1 MDSRKKAT
9 MVQTAPHAAIPIYER
24 CSCKLLLSPSSSH
37 EEIHEDDEEQFVPIS
52 DTLRQTL
59 YTHLNVY
66 FPHTQPLSV
75 LLLHLAQREHVT
87 HLQTSLATKR
97 SRYHAPPGV
106 LEQVLANVQRA
117 IRDDDVLLLQ
127 EHVGAALI
135 FLDVDKQGAF
145 AILERVYNSISLL
158 QAETIV
164 PPLKRETS
172 VLLGIGTTS
181 ATDTS
186 LDHVCESAGHV
197 ARAFHLRPV
206 ITSSPWYERIDA
218 QAAIVPFPTLPQR
231 KTPHSNERLATESK
245 QVQPTVP
252 FMALPAE
259 IPSRLKHFIPHK
271 IAVQIR
277 CVPIGRNH
285 HCLTVAMSNPNN
297 VNDRQRLAELTG
309 MTIFPIACDEDALD
323 LLLDKAW

>member
-1 MDSRKKAT
+1 MDARKKAI
-9 MVQTAPHAAIPIYER
+9 MVQTAPHAAIPIYEH
-24 CSCKLLLSPSSSH
+24 CTCKVLLSSASAQ
-37 EEIHEDDEEQFVPIS
+37 EEVHEDDEEQFVPIS
-52 DTLRQTL
+52 DELRQKL
-59 YTHLNVY
+59 YAHLNVY
-66 FPHTQPLSV
+66 FRHMQPLSI
-75 LLLHLAQREHVT
+75 LLLHLAQRGHVT
-87 HLQTSLATKR
+87 SLTAKR
-97 SRYHAPPGV
+97 SRYHAPPGI
-106 LEQVLANVQRA
+106 LQQVLANVQRA
-117 IRDDDVLLLQ
+117 IRGNDVLLLQ

-145 AILERVYNSISLL
+145 NILERVYNSISLL

-181 ATDTS
+181 ETDTS
-186 LDHVCESAGHV
+186 LDSVCESAGQV
-197 ARAFHLRPV
+197 ARAFHLRPI
-206 ITSSPWYERIDA
+206 ITSSSWYEEVDA
-218 QAAIVPFPTLPQR
+218 QSAIVPFPTPPQR
-231 KTPHSNERLATESK
+231 RMPHIDQELAAESK
-245 QVQPTVP
+245 QAQPTVP

-259 IPSRLKHFIPHK
+259 IPPRLKHFIPHK

-297 VNDRQRLAELTG
+297 IHDRQRLAELTG

>member
-1 MDSRKKAT
+1 MDSRKKGT

-24 CSCKLLLSPSSSH
+24 CTCKLPLSPSH
-37 EEIHEDDEEQFVPIS
+37 EGPLEEDEEQEQFVPVS
-52 DTLRQTL
+52 DELRQTL
-59 YTHLNVY
+59 YTHLNMY
-66 FPHTQPLSV
+66 FLHTQPLSV
-75 LLLHLAQREHVT
+75 LLLHLAQQEQAN
-87 HLQTSLATKR
+87 HLQTSFAAKR
-97 SRYHAPPGV
+97 LRYHAPPGV

-117 IRDDDVLLLQ
+117 IRSSDVLLIQ

-135 FLDVDKQGAF
+135 FLDVDKQGAYN
-145 AILERVYNSISLL
+145 ILERIYNSISLL

-172 VLLGIGTTS
+172 VLLGLGTTS
-181 ATDTS
+181 QADTS
-186 LDHVCESAGHV
+186 LEQVCARAGHV
-197 ARAFHLRPV
+197 ARAFYLRPV
-206 ITSSPWYERIDA
+206 ITAAPWYERMNT
-218 QAAIVPFPTLPQR
+218 QAAIVPFTAPQQR
-231 KTPHSNERLATESK
+231 KIPHSEEVTAENK
-245 QVQPTVP
+245 QMQSTVP

-297 VNDRQRLAELTG
+297 MNDRQRLAELTG
-309 MTIFPIACDEDALD
+309 MTIFPIACDDDALD
-323 LLLDKAW
+323 LLLDKSW